1 VIAISAALAFGLPP
15 VYRASATILI
25 ESQEV
30 PEEFV
35 TSTVTSGL
43 SERVQG
49 ITVRLLTHGKL
60 WEVIEEMGLYP
71 ELRGS
76 GATADDLVRRMRND
90 ILIEVV
96 EYQASASTNKATA
109 ISTYALKISYES
121 DLPQT
126 AQLVANRLA
135 TLYLDENRR
144 IRGEKADAVTQ
155 FLAEEARKLK
165 EEIGGLERELANFKQ
180 QNVDQLPELSQLNLR
195 LYEQTEEKLER
206 ADESI
211 RAMQDRKMAL
221 ESQLAITNPY
231 RDVYTDEGQ
240 RLQTPNERLSVLL
253 SQFMTA
259 SSKYSPDHPDIIRLR
274 REIEVLERQSGKAEA
289 GPLVNRITE
298 QRAAL
303 AEARRRYSNEHPD
316 VRRLERTVAQ
326 LERDLRNLAFPKAR
340 TADDTGLVAD
350 NPTYVTLQTQL
361 ATVEANLRAEQ
372 ERRIQLQKKLNE
384 YEERLFRT
392 PAVER
397 DYLLLTRDYDNAK
410 SKYEEIK
417 NKLLEARLGLELE
430 SESLGEELTLVEEAR
445 LPFQPVE
452 PNRPAILVLGG
463 VLGLFMGLGGASIA
477 EYRDKSIRGAGGLV
491 QAFGAPP
498 LATIPYIANSHDLAS
513 RRKKILVLAV
523 GAMTFAGLVVLATQ
537 V

>member
-1 VIAISAALAFGLPP
+1 
-15 VYRASATILI
+15 
-25 ESQEV
+25 
-30 PEEFV
+30 
-35 TSTVTSGL
+35 
-43 SERVQG
+43 
-49 ITVRLLTHGKL
+49 
-60 WEVIEEMGLYP
+60 
-71 ELRGS
+71 
-76 GATADDLVRRMRND
+76 
-90 ILIEVV
+90 
-96 EYQASASTNKATA
+96 
-109 ISTYALKISYES
+109 
-121 DLPQT
+121 
-126 AQLVANRLA
+126 
-135 TLYLDENRR
+135 
-144 IRGEKADAVTQ
+144 
-155 FLAEEARKLK
+155 
-165 EEIGGLERELANFKQ
+165 
-180 QNVDQLPELSQLNLR
+180 
-195 LYEQTEEKLER
+195 
-206 ADESI
+206 
-211 RAMQDRKMAL
+211 
-221 ESQLAITNPY
+221 
-231 RDVYTDEGQ
+231 
-240 RLQTPNERLSVLL
+240 
-253 SQFMTA
+253 
-259 SSKYSPDHPDIIRLR
+259 
-274 REIEVLERQSGKAEA
+274 
-289 GPLVNRITE
+289 
-298 QRAAL
+298 
-303 AEARRRYSNEHPD
+303 
-316 VRRLERTVAQ
+316 LERTVAQ

-372 ERRIQLQKKLNE
+372 ERRVQLQKKLNE